1 MGNTSQLRLIFAIN
15 SPRFLWMSNIL
26 SSRAIENRYPSQT
39 CVISRVSPTK
49 AAHVYTIKL
58 IKASDVLV
66 RLISMQV
73 EKYLHLSR
81 ARIESEIIPLSF
93 SLANIILLID
103 QPSTN
108 WYFGKLSSVNS
119 FFWKGRIEEATFPC
133 FLYSKHLLYLKLW
146 FLGNLC
152 KHWELCSS

>member
-133 FLYSKHLLYLKLW
+133 FLYSKHLLYLKL
-146 FLGNLC
+146 
-152 KHWELCSS
+152 